1 MGTVMTMGDK
11 IKECREQ
18 KELSQEQLGAMLK
31 PQVNKAAIN
40 KWEKGTVENIKRTHI
55 QQMAKIFGISPCE
68 LMAWD
73 NDEQTPKAPVV
84 VTPVFTTEQNE
95 LLQLFTE
102 LNAEGQEELLN
113 YTRYI
118 ASQSK
123 YQNKK
128 KESLNA

>member
-1 MGTVMTMGDK
+1 MTMGDK

-18 KELSQEQLGAMLK
+18 KELSQEQLGALLT

-55 QQMAKIFGISPCE
+55 QQMAKLFQISPCE
-68 LMAWD
+68 LMSWGI
-73 NDEQTPKAPVV
+73 EELPKQPTPPDPVV
-84 VTPVFTTEQNE
+84 SAFTSEQNE
-95 LLQLFTE
+95 LLTLFSE
-102 LNAEGQEELLN
+102 LNADGQEELLN
-113 YTRYI
+113 YARYT

-128 KESLNA
+128 KESSAG